1 MQACFL
7 GRWTIPSD
15 ARGLSGT
22 RQPIVDLESQPMSM
36 TELDALSIEVL
47 KSARGDA
54 GWNLSKE
61 ECGRVG
67 PRARRSRRRCDANAR
82 VDGGRR

>member
-1 MQACFL
+1 
-7 GRWTIPSD
+7 
-15 ARGLSGT
+15 
-22 RQPIVDLESQPMSM
+22 MSM

-54 GWNLSKE
+54 GWNLSRE

-67 PRARRSRRRCDANAR
+67 PRARRSWRRCDANAR
-82 VDGGRR
+82 ADGGRR